1 MVEPGGNVPPVERMR
16 QEVDRWLD
24 AVRTTGE
31 KAMES
36 LGIGAGSRPC
46 SCPVDVIELAEEVIV
61 QVDLPGISAE
71 MVELNLA
78 GNMLSVSANRPTIEL
93 PSGARLHHRERI
105 GGTFSRSIAIPATV
119 DENAIRAE
127 LRDGLLTVTLKKI
140 TPSPG
145 RSIPISTS
153 I

>member
-1 MVEPGGNVPPVERMR
+1 MPDTGAPVDRMR
-16 QEVDRWLD
+16 QEVDRWLE
-24 AVRTTGE
+24 AVRATGE

-36 LGIGAGSRPC
+36 LGIGPANRPC

-61 QVDLPGISAE
+61 QVDLPGIAADK
-71 MVELNLA
+71 VELNLS
-78 GNMLSVSANRPTIEL
+78 GNMLSVSANRPTIE
-93 PSGARLHHRERI
+93 PPAGAKIHQRERI

-140 TPSPG
+140 VPSMG

-153 I
+153 M

>member
-1 MVEPGGNVPPVERMR
+1 MVEPGPVPPVERMR

-36 LGIGAGSRPC
+36 LGIGPAARPC
-46 SCPVDVIELAEEVIV
+46 NCPVDVIELAEEVIV
-61 QVDLPGISAE
+61 QLDLPGISAE

-78 GNMLSVSANRPTIEL
+78 GNLLSVSANRPTIEL
-93 PSGARLHHRERI
+93 PPGAKVHQRERI
-105 GGTFSRSIAIPATV
+105 GGTFSRSVAIPATV

-127 LRDGLLTVTLKKI
+127 LRDGLLTITLRKI

-145 RSIPISTS
+145 RSIPITTS
-153 I
+153 V